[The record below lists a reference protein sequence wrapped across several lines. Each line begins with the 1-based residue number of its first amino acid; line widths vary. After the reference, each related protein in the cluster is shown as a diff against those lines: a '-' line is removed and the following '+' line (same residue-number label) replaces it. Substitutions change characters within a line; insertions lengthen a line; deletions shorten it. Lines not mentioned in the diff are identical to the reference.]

1 MRRGIFRRSRPG
13 WWIALGA
20 AMVAAVC
27 APRVWRSRFVTQRR
41 AARELG
47 QARLSVASRD
57 FDRARVRFRAALRLE
72 PFEATARHELADM
85 ELGLGNWEL
94 AFLELESQTAAH
106 PEDARAFTRLAE
118 LMLSAGMLEAPE
130 AALDRAVSL
139 APNRA
144 DARSLRADIRFRLG
158 RYSGALADA
167 QAAVATE
174 PKDST
179 FWRLV
184 IRASARSRGIDG
196 AKEAARRAT
205 ERIGKDAGFL
215 QAVTDPG
222 PEPAPPRRLRA
233 DAQIDF
239 GTVGAWMRE
248 HWQGRLA
255 QQREALEQQLAQRNW
270 AEAERVVESAR
281 RAWPDTEF
289 PPFLAGILAL
299 ARDDDV
305 GAEKQLSEALA
316 MAPRFPTFLAAL
328 ARTWA
333 RKSGASGAGERL
345 MQLAEADP
353 GLASAR
359 YMAARAYI
367 EARDPIRAEAALTRG
382 LELQRD
388 SPVPYQH
395 LADYYFGVDR
405 AADALVICQ
414 RGIEKFP
421 DAVDLQLMLA
431 QISAALRRP
440 DDAIGAYDAVLSR
453 RPDLDLAR
461 YKLGTLLA
469 SGENAGNSRPKLL
482 EVARELAG
490 DRPSDPLLLDA
501 LGWIL
506 FRANQLPR
514 GRELLEAAV
523 KGAPEEPAPHFHLA
537 VVYTQQHRTDA
548 AEREL
553 KAALG
558 SERPFPE
565 RLDALRLMRENS
577 TLATPKR

>member
-1 MRRGIFRRSRPG
+1 
-13 WWIALGA
+13 
-20 AMVAAVC
+20 MVAAVC

-72 PFEATARHELADM
+72 PFQATARHELADM

-118 LMLSAGMLEAPE
+118 LMLRAGMLEAPE

-167 QAAVATE
+167 QAAVATA

-179 FWRLV
+179 SWRLL
-184 IRASARSRGIDG
+184 IRTTARSRGMD
-196 AKEAARRAT
+196 AATEAARRAT
-205 ERIGKDAGFL
+205 ESIGNDAGFL
-215 QAVTDPG
+215 QAVTDRG

-248 HWQGRLA
+248 HWPGRLA

-299 ARDDDV
+299 ARDDV

-345 MQLAEADP
+345 MQLAEADA

-367 EARDPIRAEAALTRG
+367 EARDPVRAEAALTRG

-405 AADALVICQ
+405 AADALAICQ

-421 DAVDLQLMLA
+421 EAVDLELMLA
-431 QISAALRRP
+431 QISAAVRRP
-440 DDAIGAYDAVLSR
+440 DEAIGAYDAALSG

-461 YKLGTLLA
+461 YKLGVLLA
-469 SGENAGNSRPKLL
+469 SGESTGNWRPKLL

-506 FRANQLPR
+506 FRANNQLPR

-523 KGAPEEPAPHFHLA
+523 KGAPEEPSPHFHLA
-537 VVYTQQHRTDA
+537 VVYAQQRRTDA